1 MAYQFFGDFPTE
13 FTLKNIFFVFFSY
26 YFRVGLYFTLLLP
39 MRILVNNKMPQIFVN
54 VFGASIVIFFIIDFG
69 LRPICTLYLV
79 FLFDACFFIL
89 SYVYIKPFRTW
100 ITYRCNLD
108 VPFSRVIWFYFGNP
122 TSAAFH
128 SMRPVIGVGLAALVT
143 YEIEHVR
150 GYMEFQQTVEP
161 YMALQRK
168 LSPVPLTST
177 ESINLVDAYHTKCI
191 NQGFMHRIILKGNIT
206 WSTG

>member
-1 MAYQFFGDFPTE
+1 
-13 FTLKNIFFVFFSY
+13 
-26 YFRVGLYFTLLLP
+26 
-39 MRILVNNKMPQIFVN
+39 
-54 VFGASIVIFFIIDFG
+54 
-69 LRPICTLYLV
+69 
-79 FLFDACFFIL
+79 
-89 SYVYIKPFRTW
+89 
-100 ITYRCNLD
+100 
-108 VPFSRVIWFYFGNP
+108 
-122 TSAAFH
+122 
-128 SMRPVIGVGLAALVT
+128 MRPVIGVGLAALVT